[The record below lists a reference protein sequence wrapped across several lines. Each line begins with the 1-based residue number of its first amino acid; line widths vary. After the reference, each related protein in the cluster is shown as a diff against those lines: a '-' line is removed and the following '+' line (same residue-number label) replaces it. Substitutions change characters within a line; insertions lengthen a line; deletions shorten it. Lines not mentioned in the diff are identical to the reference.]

1 MMLLMKYLS
10 NFWRVLEMSLINYEL
25 NFMLSLSEKCIISFN
40 AVANQEITFVI
51 IDTKLYIPIVTL
63 SVQDN
68 IKLLQQLK
76 SGFKRMRFCVNR
88 RKTNIYIIYLIQGFK

>member
-1 MMLLMKYLS
+1 
-10 NFWRVLEMSLINYEL
+10 MSLINYEL
-25 NFMLSLSEKCIISFN
+25 NFMLSLSEKCIISSN

-76 SGFKRMRFCVNR
+76 SGFKHMRFWKKCQSNVSTDA
-88 RKTNIYIIYLIQGFK
+88 KLIFILFT